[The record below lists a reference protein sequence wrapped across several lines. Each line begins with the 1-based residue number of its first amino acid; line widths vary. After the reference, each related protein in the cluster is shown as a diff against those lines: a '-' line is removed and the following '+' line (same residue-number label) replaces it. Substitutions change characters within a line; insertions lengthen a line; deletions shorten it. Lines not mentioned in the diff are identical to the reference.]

1 MNRQRVLIA
10 SVVLIFSLGAAS
22 CNNDS
27 QDVNGIIKAFGL
39 VEARS
44 FTIVSTLSVAIDVVH
59 VDQGDEVEVNQEL
72 IHLRDTVFVYLHEQA
87 QSGIKAAGA
96 RLKALEEMPTEE
108 DIENG
113 LARVSISEAELEEA
127 IAAAELLESF
137 YSPQNPPD
145 TELHAAESAVA
156 IAEAGVNLA
165 NAQLDQIMAGS
176 LDGERR
182 MAEALL
188 REAEAQL
195 RLVERQIEDLTL
207 TSPQSGI
214 VYEIFVNEG
223 ELVAPG
229 APIAR
234 ILDPTYLTVKVYVP
248 EIQVAVLRIGTSVEV
263 TTDAYPEEV
272 FNGLL
277 LRIADE
283 AQFTPTLV
291 LTEEERVKLVFEVE
305 ILIEEGLDKLKSG
318 MPVDVVIHMPDI

>member
-1 MNRQRVLIA
+1 MDLSI
-10 SVVLIFSLGAAS
+10 
-22 CNNDS
+22 
-27 QDVNGIIKAFGL
+27 GILLQI
-39 VEARS
+39 S
-44 FTIVSTLSVAIDVVH
+44 STLGVAIDVVQ
-59 VDQGDEVEVNQEL
+59 VDQGDEVEANQEL

-87 QSGIKAAGA
+87 QSGVKAAGA
-96 RLKALEEMPTEE
+96 SLKALEEMPTEE

-113 LARVSISEAELEEA
+113 LAMVSISEAELEEA
-127 IAAAELLESF
+127 IAAVELLESF

-145 TELHAAESAVA
+145 TEFHAGESAVA

-165 NAQLDQIMAGS
+165 NAQLDQIMAGP

-195 RLVERQIEDLTL
+195 RLVERQMEDLTL

-223 ELVAPG
+223 EIVAPG

-272 FNGLL
+272 FNGSL
-277 LRIADE
+277 LRIADK

-305 ILIEEGLDKLKSG
+305 ILIEEGLDKLKPG
-318 MPVDVVIHMPDI
+318 MPVDVKIQT

>member
-1 MNRQRVLIA
+1 MDLSI
-10 SVVLIFSLGAAS
+10 
-22 CNNDS
+22 
-27 QDVNGIIKAFGL
+27 GILLQI
-39 VEARS
+39 S
-44 FTIVSTLSVAIDVVH
+44 STLGVAIDVVQ
-59 VDQGDEVEVNQEL
+59 VDQGDEVEANQEL
-72 IHLRDTVFVYLHEQA
+72 IHLRDTVFVYLREQA
-87 QSGIKAAGA
+87 QSGVKAAGA
-96 RLKALEEMPTEE
+96 SLKALEEMPTEE

-113 LARVSISEAELEEA
+113 LAMVSISEAELEEA
-127 IAAAELLESF
+127 IAAVELLESF

-145 TELHAAESAVA
+145 TEFHAGESAVA

-165 NAQLDQIMAGS
+165 NAQLDQIMAGP

-195 RLVERQIEDLTL
+195 RLVERQMEDLTL

-223 ELVAPG
+223 EIVAPG

-272 FNGLL
+272 FNGVL
-277 LRIADE
+277 LRIADK

-305 ILIEEGLDKLKSG
+305 ILIEEGLDKLKPG
-318 MPVDVVIHMPDI
+318 MPVDVKIQT

>member
-1 MNRQRVLIA
+1 LDLSI
-10 SVVLIFSLGAAS
+10 
-22 CNNDS
+22 
-27 QDVNGIIKAFGL
+27 GILLQI
-39 VEARS
+39 S
-44 FTIVSTLSVAIDVVH
+44 STLGVAIDVVQ
-59 VDQGDEVEVNQEL
+59 VDQGDEVEANQEL
-72 IHLRDTVFVYLHEQA
+72 IHLRDTVFVYLREQA
-87 QSGIKAAGA
+87 QSGVKAAGA
-96 RLKALEEMPTEE
+96 SLKALEEMPTEE

-113 LARVSISEAELEEA
+113 LAMVSISEAELEEA
-127 IAAAELLESF
+127 IAAVELLESF

-145 TELHAAESAVA
+145 TEFHAGESAVA

-165 NAQLDQIMAGS
+165 NAQLDQIMAGP

-195 RLVERQIEDLTL
+195 RLVERQMEDLTL

-223 ELVAPG
+223 EIVAPG

-272 FNGLL
+272 FNGSL
-277 LRIADE
+277 LRIADK

-305 ILIEEGLDKLKSG
+305 ILIEEGLDKLKPG
-318 MPVDVVIHMPDI
+318 MPVDVKIQT

>member
-1 MNRQRVLIA
+1 MDLSI
-10 SVVLIFSLGAAS
+10 
-22 CNNDS
+22 
-27 QDVNGIIKAFGL
+27 GILLQI
-39 VEARS
+39 S
-44 FTIVSTLSVAIDVVH
+44 STLGVAIDVVQ
-59 VDQGDEVEVNQEL
+59 VDQGDEVEANQEL
-72 IHLRDTVFVYLHEQA
+72 IHLRDTVFVYLREQA
-87 QSGIKAAGA
+87 QSGVKAAGA
-96 RLKALEEMPTEE
+96 SLKALEEMPTEE

-113 LARVSISEAELEEA
+113 LAMVSISEAELEEA
-127 IAAAELLESF
+127 IAAVELLESF

-145 TELHAAESAVA
+145 TEFHAGESAVA

-165 NAQLDQIMAGS
+165 NAQLDQIMAGP

-195 RLVERQIEDLTL
+195 RLVERQMEDLTL

-223 ELVAPG
+223 EIVAPG

-263 TTDAYPEEV
+263 TTDAYPDEV
-272 FNGLL
+272 FNGSF
-277 LRIADE
+277 LRIADK

-305 ILIEEGLDKLKSG
+305 ILIEEGLDKLKPG
-318 MPVDVVIHMPDI
+318 MPVDVKIQT

>member
-1 MNRQRVLIA
+1 MQ
-10 SVVLIFSLGAAS
+10 
-22 CNNDS
+22 
-27 QDVNGIIKAFGL
+27 
-39 VEARS
+39 
-44 FTIVSTLSVAIDVVH
+44 
-59 VDQGDEVEVNQEL
+59 VDQGDEVEANQEL

-87 QSGIKAAGA
+87 QSGVKAAGA
-96 RLKALEEMPTEE
+96 SLKALEEMPTEE

-113 LARVSISEAELEEA
+113 LEMVSISEAELEEA
-127 IAAAELLESF
+127 IAAVELLESF

-145 TELHAAESAVA
+145 TEFHAGESAVA

-165 NAQLDQIMAGS
+165 NAQLDQIMAGP

-195 RLVERQIEDLTL
+195 RLVERQMEDLTL

-223 ELVAPG
+223 EIVAPG

-272 FNGLL
+272 FNGSL
-277 LRIADE
+277 LRIADK

-305 ILIEEGLDKLKSG
+305 ILIEEGLDKLKPG
-318 MPVDVVIHMPDI
+318 MPVDVVIQMPDS

>member
-1 MNRQRVLIA
+1 MDLSI
-10 SVVLIFSLGAAS
+10 
-22 CNNDS
+22 
-27 QDVNGIIKAFGL
+27 GILLQI
-39 VEARS
+39 S
-44 FTIVSTLSVAIDVVH
+44 STLGVAIDVVQ
-59 VDQGDEVEVNQEL
+59 VDQGDEVEANQEL
-72 IHLRDTVFVYLHEQA
+72 IHLRDTVFVYLREQA
-87 QSGIKAAGA
+87 QSGVKAAGA
-96 RLKALEEMPTEE
+96 SLKALEEMPTEE

-113 LARVSISEAELEEA
+113 LAMVSISEAELEEA
-127 IAAAELLESF
+127 IAAVELLESF

-145 TELHAAESAVA
+145 TEFHAGESAVA

-165 NAQLDQIMAGS
+165 NAQLDQIMAGP

-195 RLVERQIEDLTL
+195 RLVERQMEDLTL

-223 ELVAPG
+223 EIVAPG

-272 FNGLL
+272 FNGSL
-277 LRIADE
+277 LRIADK

-305 ILIEEGLDKLKSG
+305 ILIEEGLDKLKPG
-318 MPVDVVIHMPDI
+318 MPVDVKIQT